1 MISNEQ
7 YELLVRTLVDIVLLL
22 RANTKTLYGKNAN
35 QIFDWVY
42 KNSDAMINMMLEN
55 GELNER

>member
-7 YELLVRTLVDIVLLL
+7 YELLVRTLVEIVLFL

-35 QIFDWVY
+35 QIFDWVN
-42 KNSDAMINMMLEN
+42 KSSDAMINMMLEN